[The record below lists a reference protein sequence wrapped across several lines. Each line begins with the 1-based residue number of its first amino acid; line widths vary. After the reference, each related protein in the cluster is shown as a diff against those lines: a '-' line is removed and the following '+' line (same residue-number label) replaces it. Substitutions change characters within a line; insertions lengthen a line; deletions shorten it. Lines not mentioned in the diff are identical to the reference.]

1 MKLLYMRRPV
11 LSPTQSTRN
20 QEIFCR
26 GVDELVRSDENEHLA
41 G

>member
-1 MKLLYMRRPV
+1 MKLLYMRRD
-11 LSPTQSTRN
+11 SSFANAIN
-20 QEIFCR
+20 QESGDFLR